1 MEKMTKTN
9 QSGIY
14 IVIDPAQDTGKTL
27 STLSKIKNEPIA
39 AVQIWDNPE
48 VNTMDEKLLS
58 EVRRLF
64 KNTSTPLLINNR
76 WELLKKFDFDG
87 IHFDVIPENYDQ
99 FIVETD
105 RKLIKGITLS
115 NDLGVVEKADHLGFD
130 YVSFC
135 AMFPSKTVSNCEIVC
150 PENIIKCRR
159 ITDMPIFL
167 SGGIHPENIKYLPN
181 LSFQGIAVVSGIMNA
196 KHPKEALNGYRAQLK
211 KQRR

>member
-1 MEKMTKTN
+1 MTKAI

-14 IVIDPAQDTGKTL
+14 IVIDPAQDTDKTL
-27 STLSKIKNEPIA
+27 DTLKQIKNESIA

-135 AMFPSKTVSNCEIVC
+135 AMFPSKTVSNCEIVR
-150 PENIIKCRR
+150 PENVIKCRE
-159 ITDMPIFL
+159 ITKMPIFL
-167 SGGIHPENIKYLPN
+167 SGGIHPDNIKFLRN
-181 LSFQGIAVVSGIMNA
+181 LSFQGIAVVSGIMNT
-196 KHPKEALNGYRAQLK
+196 KDPKKALSAYQVQLENLS
-211 KQRR
+211 Q